1 MRLVIARMPA
11 LDAALIRF
19 DNWWSGLSRRERLLV
34 GVLGTLLALA
44 VLVYGVVKPLQAA
57 RAEAL
62 SDIRTYETLNA
73 RIRAAGTLTAARV
86 PRRQGPPAQVA
97 SSSATSF
104 GLVVAPE
111 AIPGGVR
118 VTVAD
123 ASYDSLMAWLADLSA
138 TSDLRVRRL
147 SIQRRPGPGRVSASV
162 DLGA

>member
-1 MRLVIARMPA
+1 MRVILTRLPA

-19 DNWWSGLSRRERLLV
+19 DAWWSGLSRREQMLV
-34 GVLGTLLALA
+34 GVLGVLLALA

-57 RAEAL
+57 RADAL
-62 SDIRTYETLNA
+62 ADIRTYETLSA
-73 RIRAAGTLTAARV
+73 RIRAAGTLTTTRA

-97 SSSATSF
+97 SSSAGAF
-104 GLVVAPE
+104 GLVVTPE

-118 VTVAD
+118 VTIAD
-123 ASYDSLMAWLADLSA
+123 ASYDSLMAWLADLSG

-147 SIQRRPGPGRVSASV
+147 SIQRRPTAGRVSASV